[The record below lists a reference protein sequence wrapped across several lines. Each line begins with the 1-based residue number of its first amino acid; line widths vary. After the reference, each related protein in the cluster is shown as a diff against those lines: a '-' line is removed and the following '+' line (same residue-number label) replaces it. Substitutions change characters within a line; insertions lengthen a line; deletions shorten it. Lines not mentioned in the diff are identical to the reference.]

1 MLRKLIFAGGIAL
14 AFLAPAFAAD
24 PQTFKTEDSAT
35 AFCKPGNVVWFNPA
49 SKIYFSSGSQ
59 FYGKTKA
66 GGYTCRA
73 FADKAGF
80 RTSKGN

>member
-1 MLRKLIFAGGIAL
+1 MLKRLIL
-14 AFLAPAFAAD
+14 ATGLVLLLFGPAHAAN

-35 AFCKPGNVVWFNPA
+35 KFCKPGNVVWFNPA
-49 SKIYFSSGSQ
+49 SKIYFDPGSQ

-73 FADKAGF
+73 SADKAGF
-80 RTSKGN
+80 RANKGN